1 MLYVGLGTIAIGLV
15 ILFVGTG
22 EKGFK
27 TLELRLI
34 GPTLIG
40 SGLLCCLVRV
50 FLCVCPSRCFR
61 RDHKRRKCHKNSL
74 KSQTKDQQS
83 EPSAGHLNH
92 HSLFGNVK
100 CGPKESKRTD
110 DIALAD
116 QTKLL
121 QKNINSN
128 TKKSVTILT
137 TPIGSSTVANMPV
150 PSGSSGHSS
159 NRHHQQQH
167 HQQQQQQHL
176 QHQQEIPKS
185 VVASTSLFLQHE
197 QESSSF
203 ITFGQTL
210 QVPAINIPH
219 SVSSNSDEEDILA
232 SAHLFEDSARRDSN
246 LLEFEMQ
253 QMDSGSFDIS
263 SFELSNDRD
272 GILRSGRA
280 ESVNSCGKNRESD
293 TRRISLT
300 CAHRSNGATPTT
312 SKAVIGTTATYSPS
326 ARIGLVNPD
335 PDAHKLE
342 EEMLLLEEE
351 IHLSSTAS
359 KDLHNVPTAS
369 AVSYSSSPGKHSDID
384 CLLQNEIVLSP
395 SKLQQSVQKH

>member
-15 ILFVGTG
+15 ISFVGTG

-50 FLCVCPSRCFR
+50 FLCICPSRCFR
-61 RDHKRRKCHKNSL
+61 RDHKQRKCHKNSL
-74 KSQTKDQQS
+74 KSQIKDQQA

-92 HSLFGNVK
+92 HSFFGNAK

-110 DIALAD
+110 DIAMAD

-121 QKNINSN
+121 QKNMSSN
-128 TKKSVTILT
+128 YKKSVSILT
-137 TPIGSSTVANMPV
+137 TPVATAPVANMSV

-167 HQQQQQQHL
+167 QQHHL
-176 QHQQEIPKS
+176 QHQQQIPKS
-185 VVASTSLFLQHE
+185 VAASTSLFLQHE
-197 QESSSF
+197 QERSSF
-203 ITFGQTL
+203 INFGQSL
-210 QVPAINIPH
+210 HVPAINIPN
-219 SVSSNSDEEDILA
+219 SVSNSDEEDILA
-232 SAHLFEDSARRDSN
+232 SPQLFEESNERDSN
-246 LLEFEMQ
+246 LLQFELQ
-253 QMDSGSFDIS
+253 HLDSASFDIS
-263 SFELSNDRD
+263 SFECSNDRD
-272 GILRSGRA
+272 GILRTGHA
-280 ESVNSCGKNRESD
+280 ENVDSCGKNRDSD
-293 TRRISLT
+293 KRRTSLT
-300 CAHRSNGATPTT
+300 SAHRYSGATPTT
-312 SKAVIGTTATYSPS
+312 SKAVIASTAACSPS

-351 IHLSSTAS
+351 IHLSSTTS
-359 KDLHNVPTAS
+359 KDLHNAPFAS
-369 AVSYSSSPGKHSDID
+369 AVSSSSPGRNSDID

>member
-61 RDHKRRKCHKNSL
+61 RGHKRRKVHKNSL
-74 KSQTKDQQS
+74 KNQTKDQQP
-83 EPSAGHLNH
+83 EPSAGQLNH
-92 HSLFGNVK
+92 HSFFGNVK

-128 TKKSVTILT
+128 TKKSVSILT
-137 TPIGSSTVANMPV
+137 TPIGAATVTNMPV

-167 HQQQQQQHL
+167 QQHHL
-176 QHQQEIPKS
+176 QHQQQIPKS

-203 ITFGQTL
+203 ITFGQSL
-210 QVPAINIPH
+210 QVPVINIPH

-232 SAHLFEDSARRDSN
+232 SPHLVEDSTRRDSS
-246 LLEFEMQ
+246 LLDFEMQ
-253 QMDSGSFDIS
+253 QMDSSSFNIS
-263 SFELSNDRD
+263 SFECSNDRD
-272 GILRSGRA
+272 GILRNGCS

-293 TRRISLT
+293 KRRTSLT
-300 CAHRSNGATPTT
+300 CAHRNSGASPTT
-312 SKAVIGTTATYSPS
+312 PKAVIGTTATYSPS

-335 PDAHKLE
+335 PDAHRLE
-342 EEMLLLEEE
+342 EEMLMLEEE
-351 IHLSSTAS
+351 IHLSSTTC
-359 KDLHNVPTAS
+359 KDLHNVPTAT
-369 AVSYSSSPGKHSDID
+369 ALSSSFSPGKHSDID
-384 CLLQNEIVLSP
+384 SLLQNEIVLSP
-395 SKLQQSVQKH
+395 SKLQQSVRKQ

>member
-15 ILFVGTG
+15 ISFVGTG

-61 RDHKRRKCHKNSL
+61 RDHKHRKCHKNSL
-74 KSQTKDQQS
+74 KSQTKDQQP
-83 EPSAGHLNH
+83 EPSVGRFNH
-92 HSLFGNVK
+92 HSFLGNPK

-110 DIALAD
+110 DIPMAD

-128 TKKSVTILT
+128 NKKSVSILT
-137 TPIGSSTVANMPV
+137 TPLVTATVANMPV
-150 PSGSSGHSS
+150 ASGSSGHSS

-167 HQQQQQQHL
+167 QQHHL
-176 QHQQEIPKS
+176 QHQQQQHIPKS
-185 VVASTSLFLQHE
+185 VVASTSSFLQHE
-197 QESSSF
+197 QECSSF
-203 ITFGQTL
+203 INIGKSL
-210 QVPAINIPH
+210 QVPAINIPN
-219 SVSSNSDEEDILA
+219 SVSNSDEEDISV
-232 SAHLFEDSARRDSN
+232 SAHLFEDTSRRDSN

-253 QMDSGSFDIS
+253 QLDSSSFDIS
-263 SFELSNDRD
+263 SFECSNDRD
-272 GILRSGRA
+272 GILRTGRA
-280 ESVNSCGKNRESD
+280 ESVNSCGKNYD
-293 TRRISLT
+293 GDKRRTSLNY
-300 CAHRSNGATPTT
+300 AHRNIGETPTT
-312 SKAVIGTTATYSPS
+312 SKAVISSTATYSPS

-351 IHLSSTAS
+351 IHLSSTTS
-359 KDLHNVPTAS
+359 KGLHKVPTAS
-369 AVSYSSSPGKHSDID
+369 AVSSASSPGKHSDID

-395 SKLQQSVQKH
+395 SKLQQSVRKQ

>member
-1 MLYVGLGTIAIGLV
+1 LLYVGLGTIAIGLV

-61 RDHKRRKCHKNSL
+61 RDHKHRKCHKNSL
-74 KSQTKDQQS
+74 KSQTKDQQP

-92 HSLFGNVK
+92 HSFFGNVK

-128 TKKSVTILT
+128 TKKSVSILT
-137 TPIGSSTVANMPV
+137 TPIGTATVTNMPV

-159 NRHHQQQH
+159 SRHHQQQH
-167 HQQQQQQHL
+167 QQHL
-176 QHQQEIPKS
+176 QHQQQIPKS
-185 VVASTSLFLQHE
+185 VVASTTLFLQHE
-197 QESSSF
+197 QKSSSF
-203 ITFGQTL
+203 ITFGQSL
-210 QVPAINIPH
+210 QVPEINIPH

-232 SAHLFEDSARRDSN
+232 SARLFEDSTRRDSN

-253 QMDSGSFDIS
+253 QLDSSSFDIS
-263 SFELSNDRD
+263 SFECSNDRD

-280 ESVNSCGKNRESD
+280 ESVNSCGKNRDSD
-293 TRRISLT
+293 KRRTSLT
-300 CAHRSNGATPTT
+300 CAHGNSGATPTT
-312 SKAVIGTTATYSPS
+312 STAVIATTATYSPS

-342 EEMLLLEEE
+342 EELLLLEEE
-351 IHLSSTAS
+351 IHKSSTSS

-369 AVSYSSSPGKHSDID
+369 AVSSSSSPGKHSDID

-395 SKLQQSVQKH
+395 SKLQQSVRKQ

>member
-1 MLYVGLGTIAIGLV
+1 LLYVGLGTIAIGLV
-15 ILFVGTG
+15 ISFVGTG

-40 SGLLCCLVRV
+40 SGFFCCLVRV

-61 RDHKRRKCHKNSL
+61 RDHKRRKCPKNSL
-74 KSQTKDQQS
+74 KSQTKDQQP
-83 EPSAGHLNH
+83 EPSARHLNH
-92 HSLFGNVK
+92 HSFLGNTK

-110 DIALAD
+110 DIAMAD

-128 TKKSVTILT
+128 NKKSVSILT
-137 TPIGSSTVANMPV
+137 TPIATATVANMPV
-150 PSGSSGHSS
+150 ASGSSGHSS

-167 HQQQQQQHL
+167 QQHHL
-176 QHQQEIPKS
+176 QHQQQIPKS

-197 QESSSF
+197 QQCSSF
-203 ITFGQTL
+203 INLGQSL
-210 QVPAINIPH
+210 HVPAINIPN
-219 SVSSNSDEEDILA
+219 SVSSNSDEEDISV
-232 SAHLFEDSARRDSN
+232 SAHLFEDSTRRDSN
-246 LLEFEMQ
+246 LLEFELQ
-253 QMDSGSFDIS
+253 QMDSSSFDIS
-263 SFELSNDRD
+263 SFECSNDRD
-272 GILRSGRA
+272 GILRTGRP

-293 TRRISLT
+293 IRRTSLT
-300 CAHRSNGATPTT
+300 CTHRNSGATPTT
-312 SKAVIGTTATYSPS
+312 SKAVIATTATYSPS

-351 IHLSSTAS
+351 IHLSSTTS
-359 KDLHNVPTAS
+359 KDLHNVPAAS
-369 AVSYSSSPGKHSDID
+369 AVSSSLGKHSDVD

-395 SKLQQSVQKH
+395 LKLQQSVRKQ